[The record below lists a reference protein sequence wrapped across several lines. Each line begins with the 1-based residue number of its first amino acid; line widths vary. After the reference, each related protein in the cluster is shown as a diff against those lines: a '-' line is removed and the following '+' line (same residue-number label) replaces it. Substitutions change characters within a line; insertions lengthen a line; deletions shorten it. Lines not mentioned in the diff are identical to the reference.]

1 MVPANSTGVQ
11 RSLTGGADGLA
22 VPKPQLGGLVLNSKA
37 SYFYLVMVFACLA
50 TLLSVNI
57 IRTRA
62 GRAFVAGCDGVEPP
76 PRDTAA
82 PAGVPAPG
90 RPRIQQAKMPAKGR
104 QAWLA
109 LVRMAP
115 PESTDQAPDPA
126 AQRHDAKADPHD
138 DQIGSV
144 HGSPS
149 RTVMLLVARVRPPQ
163 GRRKAPPLDGRL
175 ELHARRAGK
184 FRRRAEREEGE
195 MRLSWRDWIASVFV
209 VAGASFYAMS
219 VAGTD
224 VLGASNHKVA
234 AGVVLV
240 FGLAASIT
248 AVVYGVGEGLFRA
261 NKAYLAITS
270 ILGLAALVAG
280 VIALVKGRE
289 EALAV
294 LTGATVLLWVMS
306 TARHAMEPAGG
317 LA

>member
-1 MVPANSTGVQ
+1 
-11 RSLTGGADGLA
+11 
-22 VPKPQLGGLVLNSKA
+22 
-37 SYFYLVMVFACLA
+37 
-50 TLLSVNI
+50 
-57 IRTRA
+57 
-62 GRAFVAGCDGVEPP
+62 
-76 PRDTAA
+76 
-82 PAGVPAPG
+82 
-90 RPRIQQAKMPAKGR
+90 
-104 QAWLA
+104 
-109 LVRMAP
+109 
-115 PESTDQAPDPA
+115 
-126 AQRHDAKADPHD
+126 
-138 DQIGSV
+138 
-144 HGSPS
+144 
-149 RTVMLLVARVRPPQ
+149 
-163 GRRKAPPLDGRL
+163 
-175 ELHARRAGK
+175 
-184 FRRRAEREEGE
+184 